1 MSLDKALKNIRFDKR
16 LTEIHINR
24 GVLTKEE
31 LEKYLKELPDL
42 SHNVEMASG
51 DEDDSD
57 SDSDVDGSESDD
69 STDDGDSTDP
79 VAH

>member
-51 DEDDSD
+51 DEDDNDMD
-57 SDSDVDGSESDD
+57 SDSDASPEE
-69 STDDGDSTDP
+69 GDSTDP